1 MNYLNAMCWPCV
13 KDGMDRML
21 YSSEYLVS
29 PRFIVTEDGMLD
41 ITTIM
46 VIPYSHFIMDTLQIE
61 DYITAALPDLLDSLS
76 APIFLLLEGRI
87 KVEDAI
93 SIIEAEIH
101 GKGGKE

>member
-1 MNYLNAMCWPCV
+1 
-13 KDGMDRML
+13 
-21 YSSEYLVS
+21 
-29 PRFIVTEDGMLD
+29 
-41 ITTIM
+41 
-46 VIPYSHFIMDTLQIE
+46 MDTLQIE

-101 GKGGKE
+101 GKGDKE